1 MAKTRNKI
9 AVYPG
14 TFDPLTRG
22 HISLIR
28 RALDVFDG
36 VLIAVAEDTGKNTL
50 FSLTERVEMAKEVFA
65 DEPRIEVEPFSGLLV
80 EYVRQKKLNVVLRGM
95 RALSDFEYE
104 FQMAL
109 VNRKLASNIQ
119 TVFLMTDY
127 KWLYLSSTV
136 VREMAKFGGDLQ
148 GLVPSSVQKRL
159 EAKMKIINEI
169 NGVN

>member
-36 VLIAVAEDTGKNTL
+36 VLIAVAKDTGKNTL
-50 FSLTERVEMAKEVFA
+50 FSLEERVEMIKEVFV
-65 DEPRIEVEPFSGLLV
+65 DEPRIEIEPFSGLLV
-80 EYVRQKKLNVVLRGM
+80 EYVRQKKLNVILRGM

-136 VREMAKFGGDLQ
+136 VREMAKLGGDLQ
-148 GLVPSSVQKRL
+148 GLVPVSVQKRL
-159 EAKMKIINEI
+159 EAKMKVV
-169 NGVN
+169 NGF